1 MHIKDPFIFTSF
13 IAFLLAGRMMGCAAG
28 GWCWFRPDARV
39 EVVEAP
45 VSLLQLILGVD
56 RKFIRFG
63 GGRHPLGK
71 PTPSKT
77 DEFSEKFIIL
87 CKWSWLT
94 LVTS

>member
-39 EVVEAP
+39 EVVEDP

-63 GGRHPLGK
+63 GGRHPL
-71 PTPSKT
+71 PTRPYKSMGQHSPMT
-77 DEFSEKFIIL
+77 MYVQL
-87 CKWSWLT
+87 QWCLQY
-94 LVTS
+94 

>member
-56 RKFIRFG
+56 RNP
-63 GGRHPLGK
+63 HPASFCCHHRGPQAVPPPNSAVLH
-71 PTPSKT
+71 P
-77 DEFSEKFIIL
+77 
-87 CKWSWLT
+87 
-94 LVTS
+94 